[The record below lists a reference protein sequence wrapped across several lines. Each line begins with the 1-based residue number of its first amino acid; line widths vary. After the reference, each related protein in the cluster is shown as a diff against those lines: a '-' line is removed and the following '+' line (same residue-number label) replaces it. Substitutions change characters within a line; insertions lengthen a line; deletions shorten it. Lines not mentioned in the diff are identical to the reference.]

1 MEDGRKQGC
10 PLPEG
15 KNQMRGQRVPL
26 VHDPVFR
33 KSSFCKE
40 LSNLELNAVT
50 AFLEPRRVKRDEV
63 IFEEGA
69 VGEEMFI
76 LVHGSVSAW
85 VKQTDGTTRRMFG
98 LKSGDFFGEMSII
111 VNESRSATIIAQE
124 DSELLVLHGTD
135 FYRLAFEYPM
145 IGKKLLHAII
155 KVQNVW
161 LEQTSRHLGDLMRWG
176 ETARRRAIS
185 DELTG
190 LYNRRF
196 LEESANDHFTKGAV
210 KLSCL
215 SLMMMDLDKIHQINT
230 DYGTKAGDLV
240 FISTAEILRSTTRA
254 GDICARLSGDEFAV
268 LLPFTEPEEAGEIGE
283 KIRVS
288 LNARLITVPAN
299 PEGIGTTEITVHTS
313 IGVAAAPIHAD
324 SWEALSEA
332 ADKALRRS
340 KELGRNR
347 VVLAG

>member
-1 MEDGRKQGC
+1 MRGRKI
-10 PLPEG
+10 PLA
-15 KNQMRGQRVPL
+15 
-26 VHDPVFR
+26 HDPVFR
-33 KSSFCKE
+33 KSPFCKE
-40 LSNLELNAVT
+40 LSDLEMNAVT
-50 AFLEPRRVKRDEV
+50 AFLEPRRVKSKEV

-155 KVQNVW
+155 KVQNIW
-161 LEQTSRHLGDLMRWG
+161 LEQTSRQVGDLMRWG

-210 KLSCL
+210 KLSSL
-215 SLMMMDLDKIHQINT
+215 SLMMMDLDKIHEINT
-230 DYGTKAGDLV
+230 NYGIKAGDLV
-240 FISTAEILRSTTRA
+240 FISTAEVLRSNTRA

-268 LLPFTEPEEAGEIGE
+268 LLPFTEPEEARDIAE
-283 KIRVS
+283 KVRVS
-288 LNARLITVPAN
+288 LNSRMITVPAN
-299 PEGIGTTEITVHTS
+299 PEGIGKTEITVRTS
-313 IGVAAAPIHAD
+313 IGIASAPVHAD
-324 SWEALSEA
+324 CWENLTEA
-332 ADKALRRS
+332 ADRALRRC

-347 VVLAG
+347 VVLAE